1 MKRLFIFLLLFSTI
15 FLCNCGF
22 LKTEVREIEDEITL
36 TIKDE
41 FIPYLGYDEEEIP
54 NYVFTF
60 PGKLNIALHT
70 TGPNEIVLTNNDDFI
85 VSEIIGNLL
94 KYYEENGI
102 ISYRSMSITKK
113 SETISPE
120 NLTNKLKSIDMNS
133 IQEHIKTAQKALSL
147 VSELTAKGGSTA
159 SNVVPKVPR
168 PINQFFED

>member
-1 MKRLFIFLLLFSTI
+1 MNNKEAFKAFARIHPELVDHIKSGNMTWQKFY
-15 FLCNCGF
+15 
-22 LKTEVREIEDEITL
+22 EIYDIYGEDE
-36 TIKDE
+36 KAWS
-41 FIPYLGYDEEEIP
+41 
-54 NYVFTF
+54 NY
-60 PGKLNIALHT
+60 
-70 TGPNEIVLTNNDDFI
+70 
-85 VSEIIGNLL
+85 
-94 KYYEENGI
+94 
-102 ISYRSMSITKK
+102 ITKK